1 MSYQGELSIGDEWQA
16 IRIIAASQVNPRKA
30 VAELTE
36 NSIDAG
42 AKRILVIRE
51 KKGRDVILRIVD
63 DGRGAD
69 HYEHEGKV
77 VQSDDV
83 KTNLSHI
90 PERICDSVKRKLDQ
104 KAKAGIIGEFGIGIL
119 GFWAVGDTL
128 LFRSRTARS
137 DTYVLTMEREK
148 RKFTV
153 EKSKEPLEKAGTE
166 VTVKGLR
173 EATKHVLSGQRLANY
188 LAQELRGRLLDT
200 GIQIEID
207 DRLPGGGKI
216 PVRPMRFSGELLSG
230 FTELVTRSGRVA
242 NLELY
247 MNFAASSSEP
257 AEVGLY
263 RKGTRL
269 VASVTELD
277 DFQHEPW
284 TLNILEGKI
293 EYPFLSTSP
302 GTRTGV
308 LANEDFE
315 ELVLALKDIEP
326 IISKRIKARQK
337 ELREERASQ
346 YMEFL
351 KNAFRKVFK
360 DLPAEY
366 DFFKGPEVTPPPPR
380 LPIGPLAKVE
390 IVPDSVAIVSGSA
403 WRFTAE
409 PMDENDYA
417 VREGVTF
424 SWKLSPEIAKVTDS
438 EKKSCEVVAGNKPG
452 EAVLTVEVRQEKRSA
467 RSTAE
472 LRVVEQCGELSS
484 VAVLPRVATVWPGY
498 SRNLTAICT
507 DHEGIH
513 VPSVTVH
520 WLCPPTHGTFSST
533 GGLKATFQA
542 KSDAPLGAMPIKVIA
557 KTRNKQLE
565 GSATLY
571 LQPPQRLG
579 EKFPPPF
586 FCSEPLSPWRSKWD
600 SDGYQLK
607 VNSGH
612 QDYKRAKDAGTDLGY
627 IAMLYA
633 KELVLMN
640 FGQTSPPSEILERLV
655 EVQSRLFPLLL
666 AELKG

>member
-16 IRIIAASQVNPRKA
+16 IRLIAASQVNPRKA
-30 VAELTE
+30 VAELIE
-36 NSIDAG
+36 NSIDAE
-42 AKRILVIRE
+42 AKHIVVVRGKIGRNVFLRIL
-51 KKGRDVILRIVD
+51 D
-63 DGRGAD
+63 DGRGAA
-69 HYEHEGKV
+69 HSEHEGKV
-77 VQSDDV
+77 VVSDDIEA
-83 KTNLSHI
+83 NLKRI
-90 PERICDSVKRKLDQ
+90 GEGICDSIKRKLE
-104 KAKAGIIGEFGIGIL
+104 ARHGVMGEFGIGIL
-119 GFWAVGDTL
+119 GFWAVGNTFE
-128 LFRSRTARS
+128 FRSRTARS

-148 RKFTV
+148 RDFTV
-153 EKSKEPLEKAGTE
+153 EKSTKPLEKAGTE
-166 VTVKGLR
+166 VIIKGLHDTVR
-173 EATKHVLSGQRLANY
+173 HVLSGQRLANY
-188 LAQELRGRLLDT
+188 LAQELRGRLLEFGT
-200 GIQIEID
+200 QIHIVD
-207 DRLPGGGKI
+207 ALLGGGKI
-216 PVRPMRFSGELLSG
+216 PVRPMDFLGEPLSDL
-230 FTELVTRSGRVA
+230 TELPTRSGRVA

-247 MNFAASSSEP
+247 MNFGASSSEP

-269 VASVTELD
+269 VANVTALD

-308 LANEDFE
+308 LTNEDFE
-315 ELVLALKDIEP
+315 ELVLGLKDIEP

-337 ELREERASQ
+337 DLREERTSG

-366 DFFKGPEVTPPPPR
+366 DFFKGPEVTPPPRPV
-380 LPIGPLAKVE
+380 IGPLAKVE
-390 IVPDSVAIVSGSA
+390 IVPDSVAIVSGCA

-424 SWKLSPEIAKVTDS
+424 LWKLSPEIAKVCDS

-452 EAVLTVEVRQEKRSA
+452 EAVLAVEVRQEKRTA
-467 RSTAE
+467 RSTAK
-472 LRVVEQCGELSS
+472 LRVVEQCGELSNVS
-484 VAVLPRVATVWPGY
+484 VLPRVAVVWPGH

-520 WLCPPTHGTFSST
+520 WLCSPTHGTFSST
-533 GGLKATFQA
+533 AGLRATFQA
-542 KSDAPLGAMPIKVIA
+542 KSDAPQGPVPIKVIA
-557 KTRNKQLE
+557 KARNKQLD

-571 LQPPQRLG
+571 LYPPRRLG
-579 EKFPPPF
+579 EKFPPYIFWP
-586 FCSEPLSPWRSKWD
+586 EPLSPWRSKWV
-600 SDGYQLK
+600 SDGYQLR
-607 VNSGH
+607 VNSEH
-612 QDYKRAKDAGTDLGY
+612 QDYKRAKEARTDLEY
-627 IAMLYA
+627 IAMLYS
-633 KELVLMN
+633 KELVLIN
-640 FGQTSPPSEILERLV
+640 FGQTAPPSEILERLV
-655 EVQSRLFPLLL
+655 EVQSRLFPPLL

>member
-16 IRIIAASQVNPRKA
+16 IRLIAASQVNPRKA
-30 VAELTE
+30 VAELIE

-42 AKRILVIRE
+42 AKHILITRE
-51 KKGRDVILRIVD
+51 RTKSGVVLRTVD

-77 VQSDDV
+77 AQSDDV
-83 KTNLSHI
+83 EANLRRI
-90 PERICDSVKRKLDQ
+90 PERICDSIKRKLDQ

-137 DTYVLTMEREK
+137 DTYVLIMEREK
-148 RKFTV
+148 RGFRV
-153 EKSKEPLEKAGTE
+153 EKAKEPLEKAGTE
-166 VTVKGLR
+166 VTIRGLLDT
-173 EATKHVLSGQRLANY
+173 TKHYLSGQRLANY
-188 LAQELRGRLLDT
+188 LAQELRGRLLET
-200 GIQIEID
+200 ETQIEID

-216 PVRPMRFSGELLSG
+216 PVRPMDFLGEPLSDL
-230 FTELVTRSGRVA
+230 TEIPTRSGRVA

-247 MNFAASSSEP
+247 MNLAASSLEP

-269 VASVTELD
+269 VANVTALD

-308 LANEDFE
+308 LTNENFE
-315 ELVLALKDIEP
+315 ELAVALKDVEP
-326 IISKRIKARQK
+326 IIAKRIEARQK
-337 ELREERASQ
+337 ELREERASE
-346 YMEFL
+346 YTEFL
-351 KNAFRKVFK
+351 KNAFKKVFK

-366 DFFKGPEVTPPPPR
+366 DFFKRPEVPPPPR
-380 LPIGPLAKVE
+380 PVIGPLAKVE
-390 IVPDSVAIVSGSA
+390 IVPDSVAIVSGCA

-417 VREGVTF
+417 VREDVTF
-424 SWKLSPEIAKVTDS
+424 LWTLSPEIGTVRDS
-438 EKKSCEVVAGNKPG
+438 EKKSCEVVAGSKSG
-452 EAVLTVEVRQEKRSA
+452 EAVLAVEVRQEKRTA
-467 RSTAE
+467 RSTAK
-472 LRVVEQCGELSS
+472 LRVVERCGELSS
-484 VAVLPRVATVWPGY
+484 VTVLPRVAVVWPGY

-507 DHEGIH
+507 DDQGIH
-513 VPSVTVH
+513 IPTVAVH

-533 GGLKATFQA
+533 AGLKATFQA
-542 KSDAPLGAMPIKVIA
+542 KSDAPLGPVPIKVIA
-557 KTRNKQLE
+557 KTMNKQLE

-571 LQPPQRLG
+571 LYPPRRLG
-579 EKFPPPF
+579 EKFPPYIFSP
-586 FCSEPLSPWRSKWD
+586 EPLSPWRSKWD

-607 VNSGH
+607 VNSEH
-612 QDYKRAKDAGTDLGY
+612 QDYKRAKEARTDLEY
-627 IAMLYA
+627 IAMLYS

-640 FGQTSPPSEILERLV
+640 FGRTAPPSEILERLV

-666 AELKG
+666 GELKG